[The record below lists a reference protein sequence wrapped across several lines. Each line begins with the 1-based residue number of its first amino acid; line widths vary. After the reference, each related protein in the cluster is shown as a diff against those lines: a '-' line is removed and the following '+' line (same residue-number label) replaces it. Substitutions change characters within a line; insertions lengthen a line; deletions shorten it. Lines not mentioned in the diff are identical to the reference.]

1 MLLHERVHERVLL
14 ALGVVLLAGGLA
26 CGGGGDSSGP
36 PTSGLKT
43 VLVANNEF
51 QPATVT
57 ISAGDTILWSWTV
70 NAATH
75 NILSTGAPSF
85 TGLGTAA
92 SPGALN
98 TDFFNAPKSHQVIF
112 NSAGTYAYYC
122 SQHGTPTTLM
132 HGQVVVNP

>member
-1 MLLHERVHERVLL
+1 MLLHERPHGRLYL
-14 ALGVVLLAGGLA
+14 AFGFVALVAGLA

-36 PTSGLKT
+36 PKSGLKT

-51 QPATVT
+51 QPSTTT
-57 ISAGDTILWSWTV
+57 ISVGDTILWSWTA
-70 NAATH
+70 NGAAH
-75 NILSTGAPSF
+75 NIISTGAPSF
-85 TGLGTAA
+85 TSLGTATL
-92 SPGALN
+92 PGALN

-122 SQHGTPTTLM
+122 AQHGTPTTLM